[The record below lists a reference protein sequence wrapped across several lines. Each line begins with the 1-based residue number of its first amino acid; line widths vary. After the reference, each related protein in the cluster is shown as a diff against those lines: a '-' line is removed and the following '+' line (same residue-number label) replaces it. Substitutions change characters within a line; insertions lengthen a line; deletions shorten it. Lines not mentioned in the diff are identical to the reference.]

1 MPELA
6 PLVRDHPVTRLADE
20 ADFARLD
27 AASLEAKVVAYAD
40 KRAGQ
45 ALESM
50 DDRFGS
56 WRRRYPSGPGEPVL
70 GKDDRPP
77 SGPGWADEVA
87 ARVEARAGALERE
100 ICGAAGV
107 RPAGVRR
114 LRWSRRAIR
123 EAAR

>member
-70 GKDDRPP
+70 GNDDRPP

-87 ARVEARAGALERE
+87 ARVEARAGALARE

-107 RPAGVRR
+107 RPSGVRR
-114 LRWSRRAIR
+114 VRWSRRAIR
-123 EAAR
+123 EATR